1 MSLPEIN
8 SDELQQ
14 FLLGLLNTPSPTG
27 FSERA
32 VEYTRAA
39 LEGLPGITMQV
50 NVKGALL
57 VTWQGK
63 HSSAPRALSA
73 HVDTLG
79 AMVKEILPSGRLR
92 LIRIGGLTWN
102 SVEGE
107 NCTIFTE
114 DGRQVRGTL
123 LINKASVHVYGE
135 QVTETKRT
143 AENMEV
149 RLDERVKSSE
159 ETTALGIRVGDFV
172 AFDPRAEW
180 INGFIRSRH
189 LDDKAGVACLVSA
202 IRSMAAAGLQPEQT
216 THFLIS
222 NFEEVGHGAASGI
235 PAEVVEMISV
245 DMAAVGEGQA
255 SDEFHTTICT
265 LDSTGPYHKGLS
277 SRLRRIAEEEKIA
290 VMTDIYPHYGSD
302 GSAFWAA
309 GGTAAVALIGPGVD
323 ASHNYERSH
332 LDALLATTRLVMGYL
347 LR

>member
-8 SDELQQ
+8 SDELRQ

-57 VTWQGK
+57 VTWRGK
-63 HSSAPRALSA
+63 HSSEPRALSA

-79 AMVKEILPSGRLR
+79 AMVKEILPLGRLR